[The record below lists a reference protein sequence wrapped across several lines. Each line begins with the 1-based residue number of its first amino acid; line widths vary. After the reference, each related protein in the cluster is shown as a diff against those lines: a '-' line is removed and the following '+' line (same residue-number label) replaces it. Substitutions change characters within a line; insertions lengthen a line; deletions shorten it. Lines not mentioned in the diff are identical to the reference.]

1 MENSTPLRRFPKLR
15 AAPLSVRLGLIAT
28 IAAGGAVTAHSIVP
42 NYISVLREVDEPA
55 FAEISHQDQAALNA
69 EAQAVA
75 NLGDR
80 RVTLFTKAFDHG
92 DELFELQ
99 FNALDGGGAYVS
111 PQQRYTRFPRPD
123 LRENGWFTHAP
134 GRATGPNGGACIECH
149 NQNVADGPGPAS
161 ANVHRDPFRTGRP
174 ENYIQRNTPHVHGA
188 AGKQRLAEEMTALLL
203 QRRDAGAPDCVCRD
217 SSRSNPPCAARR
229 VFLNEIKGVDFGSA
243 IVSRKPGATS
253 CSIQVIPPQGFTTKA
268 VSDDLV
274 VRPFQWKG
282 SVAFIRD
289 FNRGAMHNELG
300 MQAVEF
306 FDRAN
311 VDGDRDGVAEEL
323 TVGDITALTLYIAGQ
338 PRPTSKLELQQIRGS
353 NRELAA
359 LVPALP
365 GPEIATIQRG
375 QLLFD
380 QITCNQ
386 CHRPAFSVD
395 DRLFREPSASPD
407 YRDRVFP
414 GGRLPAELGLFV
426 QVPVTFDITND
437 QPDNKFDV
445 GEGQNRTPLGSFKRT
460 GQAGAIIEP
469 YTDLRRHNLGD
480 GLAEP
485 VDEVG
490 TGKAVFLTTALWGV
504 GSSAPYL
511 HDGRAVT
518 LTEAILWHE
527 GEGESSRA
535 AFLQLPA
542 ADKKAVIAF
551 LNNLIL
557 FLPAEEDG
565 GEEED

>member
-1 MENSTPLRRFPKLR
+1 MENPTPRRRFPRLGS
-15 AAPLSVRLGLIAT
+15 APLPVRFALVAIV
-28 IAAGGAVTAHSIVP
+28 AGGGALTAHSIAP
-42 NYISVLREVDEPA
+42 EDLTVLREVDEPA
-55 FAEISHQDQAALNA
+55 FAEIQHQDQAALN
-69 EAQAVA
+69 QAVQA
-75 NLGDR
+75 VGNVAAR
-80 RVTLFTKAFDHG
+80 RIEVFTKAFDHG

-123 LRENGWFTHAP
+123 LRENGWFSHAP
-134 GRATGPNGGACIECH
+134 GRTTGPNGGACIECH
-149 NQNVADGPGPAS
+149 NQVVADGPGPAS
-161 ANVHRDPFRTGRP
+161 ANVHRDPFRTGRS

-188 AGKQRLAEEMTALLL
+188 AGKQKLGEEMTALLL
-203 QRRDAGAPDCVCRD
+203 QRRDAGAADCVCRNA
-217 SSRSNPPCAARR
+217 SRSNPPCAARR
-229 VFLNEIKGVDFGSA
+229 VLLNDIKGVDFGSA

-253 CSIQVIPPQGFTTKA
+253 CTIQVLPPQGFTTKA

-282 SVAFIRD
+282 AVAFIRD

-306 FDRAN
+306 FDQPN
-311 VDGDRDGVAEEL
+311 VDGDRDGVGEEL
-323 TVGDITALTLYIAGQ
+323 TVGDVTALTLYIAGQ
-338 PRPTSKLELQQIRGS
+338 PRPTSKLELQEIRGR
-353 NRELAA
+353 NRELAE
-359 LVPALP
+359 LVPPLP
-365 GPEIATIQRG
+365 AAEANAIQRG

-386 CHRPAFSVD
+386 CHRPSFVLE

-407 YRDRVFP
+407 FRDRVFP
-414 GGRLPAELGLFV
+414 GGRLPGELGLFF
-426 QVPVTFDITND
+426 QVPLTFDITND

-445 GEGQNRTPLGSFKRT
+445 GQGQNQTPLGSFKRSGT
-460 GQAGAIIEP
+460 AAIIEP

-490 TGKAVFLTTALWGV
+490 TGKSVFLTTALWGV

-518 LTEAILWHE
+518 LTEAILWHR
-527 GEGESSRA
+527 GEAESSRT
-535 AFLQLPA
+535 AFLQLPT

-557 FLPAEEDG
+557 FLPEEEEGAEE
-565 GEEED
+565 E

>member
-1 MENSTPLRRFPKLR
+1 MENPTPLRRFPRLR
-15 AAPLSVRLGLIAT
+15 AAPLSVQLGLIG
-28 IAAGGAVTAHSIVP
+28 IVAAGGAVTAHSIVP
-42 NYISVLREVDEPA
+42 DALTVLREVDEPA
-55 FAEISHQDQAALNA
+55 FAEIQHQNQLALNQA
-69 EAQAVA
+69 AQAVA
-75 NLGDR
+75 NVAQR
-80 RVTLFTKAFDHG
+80 RIDLFTQAFDHG

-149 NQNVADGPGPAS
+149 NQLVADGPGPAS
-161 ANVHRDPFRTGRP
+161 SNVHRDPFRTGRP

-188 AGKQRLAEEMTALLL
+188 AGKQKLAEEMTALLL
-203 QRRDAGAPDCVCRD
+203 QRRDAGAADCVCRD
-217 SSRSNPPCAARR
+217 PSRSSPPCAARR
-229 VFLNEIKGVDFGSA
+229 VLLNDIKGVDFGSA
-243 IVSRKPGATS
+243 VVSRKPGASS
-253 CSIQVIPPQGFTTKA
+253 CTIQVLPPQGFTTKA

-282 SVAFIRD
+282 SVAFLRD

-306 FDRAN
+306 FDRPN

-323 TVGDITALTLYIAGQ
+323 TVGDVTALTLYIAGQ
-338 PRPTSKLELQQIRGS
+338 PRPTSKLELEAIRRG
-353 NRELAA
+353 NRELADI
-359 LVPALP
+359 VPPLP
-365 GPEIATIQRG
+365 AADAAVIQRG

-386 CHRPAFSVD
+386 CHRPAFSIQ
-395 DRLFREPSASPD
+395 DRLFREPSAAPD

-414 GGRLPAELGLFV
+414 GGRLPAELGLFF

-437 QPDNKFDV
+437 QPDNKFNV
-445 GEGQNRTPLGSFKRT
+445 GQGQDQTPLGSFKRSGT
-460 GQAGAIIEP
+460 TAIIEP
-469 YTDLRRHNLGD
+469 YTDLRRHSLGD

-490 TGKAVFLTTALWGV
+490 TGRAVFLTTALWGV

-518 LTEAILWHE
+518 LTEAILWHD
-527 GEGESSRA
+527 GEGESSRR
-535 AFLQLPA
+535 AFLALNT
-542 ADKKAVIAF
+542 ADKKAVVAF

-557 FLPAEEDG
+557 FLPEEPEGAAEE
-565 GEEED
+565 